1 MRRAFQV
8 ESKYQKWF
16 HFTDAARPFESTCEY
31 FGFSLNDEQSGRSQ
45 FVRKVLK
52 DEHGEELVVYF
63 KLYGY
68 GRFRRA
74 LSRFFKP
81 ARSKTEKKNLEFFS
95 QLGIPAC
102 DPVAQ
107 GECRAGWG
115 LLVNCLLIT
124 KEVTSTK
131 QLGVFLSELEES
143 DEDEEL
149 KLNLR
154 RQIIES
160 IATSL
165 RKTHDRHFYHT
176 DLKWRNILVRRV
188 GDKGEK
194 IEVFWIDCPNGYF
207 DRTRFLRRKHG
218 VIKDIATLDHEAYL
232 NCSEDERLYFLSVYS
247 GFSLDS
253 PELRKLADKVL
264 FYRKQKG
271 KRRPGY

>member
-1 MRRAFQV
+1 M
-8 ESKYQKWF
+8 
-16 HFTDAARPFESTCEY
+16 
-31 FGFSLNDEQSGRSQ
+31 
-45 FVRKVLK
+45 RKVLK

-160 IATSL
+160 IAASL

-176 DLKWRNILVRRV
+176 DLKWRNVLVRRV

-207 DRTRFLRRKHG
+207 DKTRFLRRKHG
-218 VIKDIATLDHEAYL
+218 VIKDIATLDHEAYKR
-232 NCSEDERLYFLSVYS
+232 CSEDERFYFLSVYS
-247 GFSLDS
+247 GFPLGDS
-253 PELRKLADKVL
+253 ELKKLADKVL